1 MILAHKKHC
10 FRISTSAQKTTLNEP
25 KFKYADIVRLQ
36 PFVNMAI
43 EGNQDISEEEAKS
56 IQENLENQRKLQT
69 LSKYAD
75 QMTLIRDCL
84 ALNHATEIPL
94 LVWTRTVDGN
104 NTTNQKRFHCLV
116 QHITT
121 WFSSRCQRITPVR
134 TNHERTFFVDFIVPV
149 FQYFHDQVQ
158 YLQFQW

>member
-10 FRISTSAQKTTLNEP
+10 FSISTPVKNTTLYGP
-25 KFKYADIVRLQ
+25 KFKSTDIVRLQ
-36 PFVNMAI
+36 PFVRVAI
-43 EGNQDISEEEAKS
+43 ECNQIICEEDAKI

-69 LSKYAD
+69 LSQYAV
-75 QMTLIRDCL
+75 QMSLIRECL
-84 ALNHATEIPL
+84 ALNHANEIPL
-94 LVWTRTVDGN
+94 LVWTRAVEGN
-104 NTTNQKRFHCLV
+104 NTTSQKRFHCLV

-121 WFSSRCQRITPVR
+121 WFSSRCQRMTPVR
-134 TNHERTFFVDFIVPV
+134 TNHERTFFVDFVVPV